1 MFVVVYVACGLL
13 GEREKKLWKR
23 AQRSHERA
31 VKVSRCFRPDLL
43 VALQLICALN
53 KQNRQLGRPSPCT
66 DPPSPP
72 TPSPQENRLRGP
84 GT

>member
-23 AQRSHERA
+23 TQRLHEWA
-31 VKVSRCFRPDLL
+31 VKVSCRFLLNLL

-53 KQNRQLGRPSPCT
+53 KQHLQLRRPTLCT
-66 DPPSPP
+66 DPP

>member
-1 MFVVVYVACGLL
+1 MFAVVSIASGLF

-23 AQRSHERA
+23 AQSSRERA

-53 KQNRQLGRPSPCT
+53 KQNRQLRRPSLCT
-66 DPPSPP
+66 DPPP

-84 GT
+84 AT